1 MCLSMAN
8 KIIGDPVRFSR
19 LRYLSILTLMTISM
33 HHVMEFRNF
42 LVSAPR
48 HLRVQ
53 IQCWNR
59 QKQGNH
65 SKYHPPSTSDLSN
78 SYIEYMGSQDD
89 ECEICPYA
97 VPPTSSIIPPQ
108 QYFVH
113 VRAHSSDDSEA
124 PQATNR
130 RSMARSMA
138 Y

>member
-33 HHVMEFRNF
+33 HHVMEFR
-42 LVSAPR
+42 

-65 SKYHPPSTSDLSN
+65 SKYHPPSTSDFSN

-97 VPPTSSIIPPQ
+97 VPPTSSIIPPLTQ
-108 QYFVH
+108 
-113 VRAHSSDDSEA
+113 
-124 PQATNR
+124 R
-130 RSMARSMA
+130 R
-138 Y
+138 